1 MIKEPKAMR
10 GLHRIKEEMSKLSY
24 KELEKALILIRKK
37 YRKIMVS

>member
-1 MIKEPKAMR
+1 MQEIHKIREK
-10 GLHRIKEEMSKLSY
+10 MSKLSY